1 MWTDYA
7 DTIIKF
13 SPIDRFPIS
22 IAVEATLNLVKTIGY
37 SIKPWLDS
45 GLWTL
50 DSGLQIFSQDFPMKK
65 KEKIQLFLKKENKM
79 KMKNFKIFKK

>member
-22 IAVEATLNLVKTIGY
+22 IAVEATLNLVQSIGY
-37 SIKPWLDS
+37 SINSGLDS
-45 GLWTL
+45 GLWTP
-50 DSGLQIFSQDFPMKK
+50 DFSQDFPKKK